1 MIKKLMMMLVATM
14 AATGAW
20 AMGEKSVVLGDW
32 YEALLDNE
40 ATTCARWEDF
50 WMGASVAI
58 PVTGLASP
66 IPASDVVVTAGT
78 YSEFGRPYV
87 LTEAEMWD
95 RYGAPVL
102 REKNL
107 GNVEFDWYDN
117 VWQNWDAEEDGAYG
131 YELSADIWPNWSQVS
146 GRQWILIPTG
156 VPRSGTHTFS
166 VKINGVEHSNYVVSF
181 VMAEDQKPVPY
192 VYKVSA
198 SVAES
203 CEAMGKVTGGKIVK
217 PGEQLTLTATPNK
230 GYIFD
235 GWYDAEGNPF
245 PNDRD
250 FRLAQLP
257 YMVGQSDV
265 EVYAKFA
272 KLSGN
277 VTVSAKAEAGMVFA
291 GWYTD
296 DAFAKHYVPSD
307 GKDYRT
313 ASMSYPV
320 PLYAALFPRFVLT
333 DEDMQI
339 SLTCSP
345 KAYYDANSPMSLG
358 VLVDSCSLPTVTA
371 ANLPTGLKFDAKTLM
386 ISGTPT
392 KPGEGKD
399 VKFTVKNLTNKQG
412 ATFAV
417 SIKIGDAKAPSLP
430 DLKYNDADGYAPF
443 VPGASQDMAEVLGA
457 STMDVLSQ
465 GGWTVTGLPAG
476 IKFDSKTG
484 KFSGA
489 PTKANEN
496 CTVTFKKGTEVAT
509 ITLRTGDLPP
519 LNITSYLIDEGN
531 DFPVV
536 IPESRAK
543 DFKVTGAGGYAV
555 GKAATLSA
563 TAPKGYV
570 FAGWY
575 ADEMCTIPAENSMQD
590 YRTANSYKFTM
601 PEEATS
607 ETGAR
612 LYAMFIHASHD
623 FAGVED
629 LSDWGDG
636 ITVEINQSES
646 MPADFIKNCVFSG
659 SLPTVAVKGLPAGL
673 KFDAKTLLLSGK
685 ATDKT
690 PKWYDLIVSV
700 KNAAGYTFTGIFG
713 VSVNG
718 GTPAEDID
726 DLGISCQLDW
736 LDYLYVGDIVMD
748 ESCFGTSSD
757 GVTGVTGLP
766 AEMKLYKETEDGETF
781 FLVAE
786 VNDEMPVIK
795 TPGVYTITVNGKKD
809 GKAAKTTKRFV
820 IRDNESI
827 YERVAVANG
836 CENMGSVTGNGTVVH
851 PGTSFSINATAKK
864 GYVFAG
870 WYADPDCHSRA
881 FFMPEF
887 ADFRQASQKAASISI
902 DTGSEDLDIALA
914 PTVLNPTTWYAKF
927 VEKSVDSEVRIR
939 DVIYEEY
946 PGLHL
951 GEFVYDFDLL
961 KDDEFDVEIQLAVE
975 SESLPTITFKNLPS
989 WMDKDS
995 HQYFDGFWLWYNGKS
1010 EPVPGEYSFTM
1021 TAKNASGAVD
1031 EKKLTIRVPNYR
1043 NEDLPFDYENGYT
1056 LVPGVVFTAEMLMAP
1071 WLDLRGWTVTGL
1083 PDGMKFDP
1091 ETGKFT
1097 GAPTKP
1103 NTSYT
1108 VWFKKTG
1115 EETATITMRTK
1126 SFPVLELEPIVAGH
1140 GNDLGLMLDE
1150 SVEVPDISKFK
1161 LTGAGAYAANK
1172 DVTLGATTPAGWV
1185 FAGWQEV
1192 ESQHLG
1198 IGMCPDFADMTLDAR
1213 TNDTR
1218 IAAYKFK
1225 MPATERMRLRGIFIH
1240 QSQDEL
1246 LSMMATPGMTM
1257 HYTLNSGEDIVQS
1270 MNHMAVMAVRNC
1282 FMSYQM
1288 VSSFPT
1294 VTVKG
1299 LPTGL
1304 KFDAKN
1310 LILSGKVTAKAGHYY
1325 ATFTAKNL
1333 SGYTLTVPVKFIV
1346 SDMHQPLSPEDPSD
1360 VNTMPPEFF
1369 FDEFNKLENL
1379 VAGLPIG
1386 YEDSYENWGYMIPGT
1401 EIAFGHPGCP
1411 EGGLLSFSGLP
1422 KGMTAKGDTSYTDSV
1437 GTFKEWWIEGVPTE
1451 AGWYTVSATG
1461 KGYDGFEIE
1470 NYKYSKH
1477 IAVAETPSKYVFVK
1491 VAQGEGTVTGSGV
1504 WNAGKSYS
1512 INATPKAGYVFAGWY
1527 QDEMCTDP
1535 AQNWTFGNECDY
1547 RKASQKWT
1555 LEAEFLRMMPGPDA
1569 LYAKF
1574 VPNAEDDSDVEVIAI
1589 GSYSESGWDSAD
1601 IYNEYWSILSEDFIW
1616 YINPTEDGYAGDE
1629 LGLLINSVTE
1639 PTVTVKGLPKEFEF
1653 EGTYADGLYV
1663 IECDGSPAP
1672 GEYIAELTVKT
1683 ATLKNP
1689 VTFKFAVRVPHYRH
1703 WELPL
1708 DYDNGYTLIPGATF
1722 DYDMLLPGVDLTG
1735 WTVTGLPAGM
1745 TFDANTGRIRGAPT
1759 AADKSYT
1766 VWFKRGDETA
1776 SVTMRTSALPKLEVV
1791 ASLYDGVYNTSLEGV
1806 KLSGS
1811 GSYAANAS
1819 VTLSATAPKGWV
1831 FAGWYGGEHG
1841 EFSLENGTQDYR
1853 TASGYKFVMPEDIPY
1868 DGVVRVVA
1876 KFAPV
1881 DFDFA
1886 RVYDED
1892 SSYISVVAGEPLPFD
1907 FIKYAVESLSL
1918 PTVTVKGLPTGVSF
1932 NAKTF
1937 ELTGAVAD
1945 TMPKWYDLIVS
1956 VKNVSG
1962 YMYTG
1967 IFGISVNGGMPEEDI
1982 DELGISWQ
1990 LDWLDQLRVGD
2001 RVIEESCFGS
2011 VADGVT
2017 GVTGLPKELSVFK
2030 EAEDYDEPVFLLAEV
2045 ENDMPFIKTPG
2056 VYTVVVNGN
2065 RDGKALKTTK
2075 RIVIRDSESVYVRVA
2090 AADGCE
2096 SMGSVSGD
2104 GAVVHPGE
2112 TFQINATPKAGY
2124 VFAGW
2129 YYDSFCMYDKALNPY
2144 RDWEYDYRTAQQKW
2158 MAGYA
2163 IYGDW
2168 TYSTP
2173 INLYAKFMPL
2183 QEADQN
2189 ITVLAGY
2196 YWDSPYGLPEL
2207 ESGNSFTVMSDWGGW
2222 YMNLQFMSDTL
2233 PEVTVTG
2240 LPAGIYIDTP
2250 LWSDGEA
2257 EFYCEDVGAVK
2268 PGVYDVTLKVKNKNT
2283 TREYNFSLVVPLQR
2297 TSAIFD
2303 GILDVTDEGMPFNV
2317 GVTPDL
2323 NFWNLG
2329 PDVVV
2334 SATGLPTGMTLQKDS
2349 SGLYALSGAPTQAGN
2364 YTVTFTA
2371 TCDGRKE
2378 TQMVFFRVQALPDW
2392 TVGTFNGDGD
2402 FVNPKDPD
2410 GDWMGGVSTLTVS
2423 KTGALSGKVIY
2434 SINGKQ
2440 VTATMQASAF
2450 SKNVDLD
2457 YETVLRLT
2465 DIDEYDGESPAMPYQ
2480 GATAYV
2486 YEDISVS
2493 VPGYGTFSVDVYLY
2507 QVSYGDDGESI
2518 GIIRTIQCHNKI
2530 GLEDDVSVQFEGVQ
2544 NLWERKSEVID
2555 LPVFDDNLLNWAHG
2569 KKSHWCGDYEFTFG
2583 DRGKLTV
2590 VYHNPYGAKQTAS
2603 AQILVD
2609 GIDDG
2614 GTYLAWT
2621 VVSFPQI
2628 DEMVW
2633 FAIDLTPDERGLVST
2648 DGIDIWED

>member
-1 MIKKLMMMLVATM
+1 MSALRCRLNFKRRTEMNKIKMLACVLTMGMLFDAFASENVWTLDNSAPMPGKFWTITSPDKKWKLACAPTDRMDVHLDSECNADLAICSQYWCDDGERVATEDIYKKEIDAVISGSGVLTLPVVARDARGNEYSIELADWSM
-14 AATGAW
+14 EGWYKFGGSQVTKLIITADYYGYFGEGTSLAEFEVEAGNAKYYSVDGAIYL
-20 AMGEKSVVLGDW
+20 KSEYRDDYAEGDVLLQCPTKKSIKFAIPESVTKVRSGALERVSYTELVIGPKLEIFESDSETMDKLKAITIVDNDRFKYVGGLLLGDGGKTVVMNLGGVLS
-32 YEALLDNE
+32 AQADINVP
-40 ATTCARWEDF
+40 
-50 WMGASVAI
+50 ASVDKVDPYAMAYIDGKAI
-58 PVTGLASP
+58 KN
-66 IPASDVVVTAGT
+66 VVFTS
-78 YSEFGRPYV
+78 SE
-87 LTEAEMWD
+87 
-95 RYGAPVL
+95 L
-102 REKNL
+102 RL
-107 GNVEFDWYDN
+107 
-117 VWQNWDAEEDGAYG
+117 EDGALYNCIMPNACIDLGAVGSLSMHRYALGETTASSVILPESVVFEDEWGWG
-131 YELSADIWPNWSQVS
+131 YLDLEETEIKDIYWPTEKSWADSGLYEIWTEGKNVRLHILKDAGDWSGFYSEGVTVVKDMVRSSRITAVS
-146 GRQWILIPTG
+146 SDEAGGTVVGGGR
-156 VPRSGTHTFS
+156 FS
-166 VKINGVEHSNYVVSF
+166 VG
-181 VMAEDQKPVPY
+181 Q
-192 VYKVSA
+192 
-198 SVAES
+198 S
-203 CEAMGKVTGGKIVK
+203 CFLEAK
-217 PGEQLTLTATPNK
+217 ANK
-230 GYIFD
+230 GYVFA
-235 GWYDAEGNPF
+235 GWYDTDGNP
-245 PNDRD
+245 
-250 FRLAQLP
+250 A
-257 YMVGQSDV
+257 
-265 EVYAKFA
+265 
-272 KLSGN
+272 SGN
-277 VTVSAKAEAGMVFA
+277 VDYHLAQFSCAVNEYNQTLVARFVPVVANVNVKATTEKGQVFA

-296 DAFAKHYVPSD
+296 SQLQSPYVASD
-307 GKDYRT
+307 GTDYRT
-313 ASMSYPV
+313 ASCTYSI
-320 PLYAALFPRFVLT
+320 PLYSSLFPRVVSEV
-333 DEDMQI
+333 EDRNIDLECVPQEF
-339 SLTCSP
+339 
-345 KAYYDANSPMSLG
+345 YDSNKQMSLP
-358 VLVDSCSLPTVTA
+358 VRAISYSLPTITA
-371 ANLPTGLKFDAKTLM
+371 ANLPTGLKFDAKTMLV
-386 ISGTPT
+386 SGTPT
-392 KPGEGKD
+392 KPGEAKI
-399 VKFTVKNLTNKQG
+399 VKFTVKNLTNKTG
-412 ATFAV
+412 AIFERL
-417 SIKIGDAKAPSLP
+417 IKIGDARAESLP
-430 DLKYNDADGYAPF
+430 DLKYNDADGYPAF
-443 VPGASQDMAEVLGA
+443 VPGAEQDMAEVLGQ
-457 STMDVLSQ
+457 STMDVLAQ
-465 GGWTVTGLPAG
+465 GGWMVTGLPAG
-476 IKFDSKTG
+476 MKFDPKTG

-489 PTKANEN
+489 PTKGNEAYL
-496 CTVTFKKGTEVAT
+496 VTFKKGNETAT
-509 ITLRTGDLPP
+509 ITLRTG
-519 LNITSYLIDEGN
+519 
-531 DFPVV
+531 
-536 IPESRAK
+536 
-543 DFKVTGAGGYAV
+543 
-555 GKAATLSA
+555 
-563 TAPKGYV
+563 
-570 FAGWY
+570 
-575 ADEMCTIPAENSMQD
+575 
-590 YRTANSYKFTM
+590 
-601 PEEATS
+601 
-607 ETGAR
+607 
-612 LYAMFIHASHD
+612 
-623 FAGVED
+623 
-629 LSDWGDG
+629 
-636 ITVEINQSES
+636 
-646 MPADFIKNCVFSG
+646 
-659 SLPTVAVKGLPAGL
+659 
-673 KFDAKTLLLSGK
+673 
-685 ATDKT
+685 
-690 PKWYDLIVSV
+690 
-700 KNAAGYTFTGIFG
+700 
-713 VSVNG
+713 
-718 GTPAEDID
+718 
-726 DLGISCQLDW
+726 
-736 LDYLYVGDIVMD
+736 
-748 ESCFGTSSD
+748 
-757 GVTGVTGLP
+757 
-766 AEMKLYKETEDGETF
+766 
-781 FLVAE
+781 
-786 VNDEMPVIK
+786 
-795 TPGVYTITVNGKKD
+795 
-809 GKAAKTTKRFV
+809 
-820 IRDNESI
+820 
-827 YERVAVANG
+827 
-836 CENMGSVTGNGTVVH
+836 
-851 PGTSFSINATAKK
+851 
-864 GYVFAG
+864 
-870 WYADPDCHSRA
+870 
-881 FFMPEF
+881 
-887 ADFRQASQKAASISI
+887 
-902 DTGSEDLDIALA
+902 AL
-914 PTVLNPTTWYAKF
+914 
-927 VEKSVDSEVRIR
+927 
-939 DVIYEEY
+939 
-946 PGLHL
+946 
-951 GEFVYDFDLL
+951 
-961 KDDEFDVEIQLAVE
+961 
-975 SESLPTITFKNLPS
+975 
-989 WMDKDS
+989 
-995 HQYFDGFWLWYNGKS
+995 
-1010 EPVPGEYSFTM
+1010 
-1021 TAKNASGAVD
+1021 
-1031 EKKLTIRVPNYR
+1031 
-1043 NEDLPFDYENGYT
+1043 
-1056 LVPGVVFTAEMLMAP
+1056 
-1071 WLDLRGWTVTGL
+1071 
-1083 PDGMKFDP
+1083 
-1091 ETGKFT
+1091 
-1097 GAPTKP
+1097 
-1103 NTSYT
+1103 
-1108 VWFKKTG
+1108 
-1115 EETATITMRTK
+1115 
-1126 SFPVLELEPIVAGH
+1126 PVLELEPLVIV
-1140 GNDLGLMLDE
+1140 DELDE
-1150 SVEVPDISKFK
+1150 SVAIPDMSKFK
-1161 LTGAGAYAANK
+1161 LTGAGSYIAGK
-1172 DVTLGATTPAGWV
+1172 DVTLGATAPAGWV
-1185 FAGWQEV
+1185 FAGWEEV
-1192 ESQHLG
+1192 DSMHLG

-1246 LSMMATPGMTM
+1246 LSMMAAPGMTM
-1257 HYTLNSGEDIVQS
+1257 QYILNSGEDIVKS
-1270 MNHMAVMAVRNC
+1270 MNYMAVTVVRDC
-1282 FMSYQM
+1282 FRPSQM

-1299 LPTGL
+1299 LPAGL
-1304 KFDAKN
+1304 KLDAKT
-1310 LILSGKVTAKAGHYY
+1310 LLLSGKVTAKPGHYY

-1346 SDMHQPLSPEDPSD
+1346 SDMHQPPSPEDPSD
-1360 VNTMPPEFF
+1360 VNTMPPWFFANEFMR
-1369 FDEFNKLENL
+1369 LENL
-1379 VAGLPIG
+1379 AAGAPIG
-1386 YEDSYENWGYMIPGT
+1386 YEDPNENWGYVISGT
-1401 EIAFGHPGCP
+1401 EIEFGHPGCP
-1411 EGGLLSFSGLP
+1411 EGGLISFSGLP
-1422 KGMTAKGDTSYTDSV
+1422 KGLTAKGDWTYTDSI
-1437 GTFKEWWIEGVPTE
+1437 GKFTAWYIEGIPTE

-1527 QDEMCTDP
+1527 QDEMCVVP

-1555 LEAEFLRMMPGPDA
+1555 LEAEFLRMIPGPGA

-1574 VPNAEDDSDVEVIAI
+1574 VPKAEDDGDVEVIAI

-1601 IYNEYWSILSEDFIW
+1601 IYNEYWSNLSDDFIW

-1722 DYDMLLPGVDLTG
+1722 DHDMLMPGVNLVG

-1745 TFDANTGRIRGAPT
+1745 TFDAKTGRIRGAST

-1791 ASLYDGVYNTSLEGV
+1791 ASLYDGVYNASLEGV
-1806 KLSGS
+1806 KLSGA

-1819 VTLSATAPKGWV
+1819 VTLTATAPKGWV
-1831 FAGWYGGEHG
+1831 FAGWYGGEYG
-1841 EFSLENGTQDYR
+1841 EFSLENGAQDYR
-1853 TASGYKFVMPEDIPY
+1853 TASGYKFVMPEEIPS

-1876 KFAPV
+1876 KFAPIN
-1881 DFDFA
+1881 FDFA

-1892 SSYISVVAGEPLPFD
+1892 SSYISVVAGEPLPSD

-1937 ELTGAVAD
+1937 ELTGKATD
-1945 TMPKWYDLIVS
+1945 ETPKWYDLIVS

-1967 IFGISVNGGMPEEDI
+1967 IFGISVNGGMPKEDI

-1990 LDWLDQLRVGD
+1990 LHWLEQLRVGD
-2001 RVIEESCFGS
+2001 RVPEESCFGS

-2017 GVTGLPKELSVFK
+2017 GVTGLPKELTVFK

-2163 IYGDW
+2163 IYGDYW

-2173 INLYAKFMPL
+2173 INLHAKFMPL

-2257 EFYCEDVGAVK
+2257 ELYCEDVGAVK
-2268 PGVYDVTLKVKNKNT
+2268 PGVYDVTLKVKNKNI

-2303 GILDVTDEGMPFNV
+2303 GILDVTEEGMLFNV

-2329 PDVVV
+2329 PDVAV

-2349 SGLYALSGAPTQAGN
+2349 SGLYALSGAPTQVGN

-2392 TVGTFNGDGD
+2392 AVGTFNGDGD
-2402 FVNPKDPD
+2402 FINSKDPD

-2440 VTATMQASAF
+2440 VTATMQATAF
-2450 SKNVDLD
+2450 SKNVQLD
-2457 YETVLRLT
+2457 YETMLRLT
-2465 DIDEYDGESPAMPYQ
+2465 DIDEYDGESPAMPYS

-2486 YEDISVS
+2486 YEDVAVS
-2493 VPGYGTFSVDVYLY
+2493 VPGYGTFPVDVYLY
-2507 QVSYGDDGESI
+2507 QVSYGNDGESV
-2518 GIIRTIQCHNKI
+2518 GIIRTIQRHNKL
-2530 GLEDDVSVQFEGVQ
+2530 GLEGDVFVQFEGVQ

-2555 LPVFDDNLLNWAHG
+2555 LPVFDDNLSNWAHG
-2569 KKSHWCGDYEFTFG
+2569 KKSHWFGDYEFTFG
-2583 DRGKLTV
+2583 DSGKLTV

-2609 GIDDG
+2609 GIDYS

-2633 FAIDLTPDERGLVST
+2633 FAIDLTLDERGLVST
-2648 DGIDIWED
+2648 YGIDIWED

>member
-1 MIKKLMMMLVATM
+1 MNKIKMLACVLTMGMLFGAFASENVWTLDNSAPMPGKFWTITSPDKKWKLACVPTDQVNVVNGSDGADIAICFSYWTDSGDEVCTCDVFGSSIDCGVVVSGSGVLTMPAKARDAFGNEYSVELPDWTIEGWSKSTAKITKCVIPADYTAYFGCGTSLKCDFEVEKGNPKYYSKDGVLYLKEAYRDDYNSGGVLLQFPANKKGTFVIPDGVTKVRQGAFELCALSELVIGSELEVFESDSEVTKSLTKITINNNPYFKCINGFLLGDYGETVLMTLHGLMKGDVVVPSCVRRVDDYAMSYISGPTSIDFSLVEELELVGLALAEVNVKKIVFPESVIYESGIMGDFCGTVDIYWPTKASCYESGLYSLWVDGTAKLHIQKDAGDWSEFEYWYDNITVVKDM
-14 AATGAW
+14 ASPVVVSLEIGDDCEG
-20 AMGEKSVVLGDW
+20 MGSVSGSGVYKEGESVVLK
-32 YEALLDNE
+32 
-40 ATTCARWEDF
+40 ATA
-50 WMGASVAI
+50 
-58 PVTGLASP
+58 
-66 IPASDVVVTAGT
+66 
-78 YSEFGRPYV
+78 
-87 LTEAEMWD
+87 
-95 RYGAPVL
+95 
-102 REKNL
+102 N
-107 GNVEFDWYDN
+107 
-117 VWQNWDAEEDGAYG
+117 
-131 YELSADIWPNWSQVS
+131 
-146 GRQWILIPTG
+146 
-156 VPRSGTHTFS
+156 
-166 VKINGVEHSNYVVSF
+166 NGF
-181 VMAEDQKPVPY
+181 AF
-192 VYKVSA
+192 A
-198 SVAES
+198 
-203 CEAMGKVTGGKIVK
+203 
-217 PGEQLTLTATPNK
+217 
-230 GYIFD
+230 
-235 GWYDAEGNPF
+235 GWYDKETGEPVQGSS
-245 PNDRD
+245 DYH
-250 FRLAQLP
+250 LANFS
-257 YMVGQSDV
+257 YTVGEYRQSIV
-265 EVYAKFA
+265 AKFIPI
-272 KLSGN
+272 SGT
-277 VTVSAKAEAGMVFA
+277 VTLKATTEKGQVFA

-296 DAFAKHYVPSD
+296 SQLQSPYVASD
-307 GKDYRT
+307 GTDYRT
-313 ASMSYPV
+313 ASCTYSI
-320 PLYAALFPRFVLT
+320 PLYSSLFPRVVSEA
-333 DEDMQI
+333 EDRNIDLECDPQEF
-339 SLTCSP
+339 
-345 KAYYDANSPMSLG
+345 YDSNKQMSLP
-358 VLVDSCSLPTVTA
+358 VRAISYSLPTITA
-371 ANLPTGLKFDAKTLM
+371 ANLPTGLKFDAKTMLV
-386 ISGTPT
+386 SGTPT
-392 KPGEGKD
+392 KPGEAKI
-399 VKFTVKNLTNKQG
+399 VKFTVKNLTNKTG
-412 ATFAV
+412 VIFERL
-417 SIKIGDAKAPSLP
+417 IKIGDARAESLP
-430 DLKYNDADGYAPF
+430 DLKYNDADGYPAF
-443 VPGASQDMAEVLGA
+443 VPGAEQDMAEVLGQ
-457 STMDVLSQ
+457 STMDVLAQ

-476 IKFDSKTG
+476 MKFDPKTG

-489 PTKANEN
+489 PTKGNEAYL
-496 CTVTFKKGTEVAT
+496 VTFKKGNETAT
-509 ITLRTGDLPP
+509 ITLRTG
-519 LNITSYLIDEGN
+519 
-531 DFPVV
+531 
-536 IPESRAK
+536 
-543 DFKVTGAGGYAV
+543 
-555 GKAATLSA
+555 
-563 TAPKGYV
+563 
-570 FAGWY
+570 
-575 ADEMCTIPAENSMQD
+575 
-590 YRTANSYKFTM
+590 
-601 PEEATS
+601 
-607 ETGAR
+607 
-612 LYAMFIHASHD
+612 
-623 FAGVED
+623 
-629 LSDWGDG
+629 
-636 ITVEINQSES
+636 
-646 MPADFIKNCVFSG
+646 
-659 SLPTVAVKGLPAGL
+659 
-673 KFDAKTLLLSGK
+673 
-685 ATDKT
+685 
-690 PKWYDLIVSV
+690 
-700 KNAAGYTFTGIFG
+700 
-713 VSVNG
+713 
-718 GTPAEDID
+718 
-726 DLGISCQLDW
+726 
-736 LDYLYVGDIVMD
+736 
-748 ESCFGTSSD
+748 
-757 GVTGVTGLP
+757 
-766 AEMKLYKETEDGETF
+766 
-781 FLVAE
+781 
-786 VNDEMPVIK
+786 
-795 TPGVYTITVNGKKD
+795 
-809 GKAAKTTKRFV
+809 
-820 IRDNESI
+820 
-827 YERVAVANG
+827 
-836 CENMGSVTGNGTVVH
+836 
-851 PGTSFSINATAKK
+851 
-864 GYVFAG
+864 
-870 WYADPDCHSRA
+870 
-881 FFMPEF
+881 
-887 ADFRQASQKAASISI
+887 
-902 DTGSEDLDIALA
+902 AL
-914 PTVLNPTTWYAKF
+914 
-927 VEKSVDSEVRIR
+927 
-939 DVIYEEY
+939 
-946 PGLHL
+946 
-951 GEFVYDFDLL
+951 
-961 KDDEFDVEIQLAVE
+961 
-975 SESLPTITFKNLPS
+975 
-989 WMDKDS
+989 
-995 HQYFDGFWLWYNGKS
+995 
-1010 EPVPGEYSFTM
+1010 
-1021 TAKNASGAVD
+1021 
-1031 EKKLTIRVPNYR
+1031 
-1043 NEDLPFDYENGYT
+1043 
-1056 LVPGVVFTAEMLMAP
+1056 
-1071 WLDLRGWTVTGL
+1071 
-1083 PDGMKFDP
+1083 
-1091 ETGKFT
+1091 
-1097 GAPTKP
+1097 
-1103 NTSYT
+1103 
-1108 VWFKKTG
+1108 
-1115 EETATITMRTK
+1115 
-1126 SFPVLELEPIVAGH
+1126 PVLELEPLVIV
-1140 GNDLGLMLDE
+1140 DELDE
-1150 SVEVPDISKFK
+1150 SVAIPDMSKFK
-1161 LTGAGAYAANK
+1161 LTGAGSYIAGK
-1172 DVTLGATTPAGWV
+1172 DVTLGATAPAGWV
-1185 FAGWQEV
+1185 FAGWEEV
-1192 ESQHLG
+1192 DSMHLG

-1246 LSMMATPGMTM
+1246 LSMMAAPGMTM
-1257 HYTLNSGEDIVQS
+1257 SYTLNSGEDIVQS
-1270 MNHMAVMAVRNC
+1270 MNYMAVMAVRNC

-1299 LPTGL
+1299 LPAGL
-1304 KFDAKN
+1304 KLDAKT
-1310 LILSGKVTAKAGHYY
+1310 LLLSGKVTAKPGHYY

-1369 FDEFNKLENL
+1369 LNEFNKLENL

-1386 YEDSYENWGYMIPGT
+1386 YEDPYENWGYMIPGM

-1527 QDEMCTDP
+1527 QDEMCVVP

-1555 LEAEFLRMMPGPDA
+1555 LEAEFLRMMPGPGA

-1574 VPNAEDDSDVEVIAI
+1574 VPKAEDDGDVEVIAI

-1601 IYNEYWSILSEDFIW
+1601 IYNEYWSNLSDDFIW

-1708 DYDNGYTLIPGATF
+1708 DYDNGYTLIPGAMF
-1722 DYDMLLPGVDLTG
+1722 DYDMLMPGVNLVG

-1745 TFDANTGRIRGAPT
+1745 TFDAKTGKIKGVPT
-1759 AADKSYT
+1759 AAEKSYT

-1791 ASLYDGVYNTSLEGV
+1791 ASLYDGVYNTSLDGV
-1806 KLSGS
+1806 KLSGA

-1819 VTLSATAPKGWV
+1819 VTLTATAPKGWV
-1831 FAGWYGGEHG
+1831 FAGWYGGEYG
-1841 EFSLENGTQDYR
+1841 EFSLENGAQDYR
-1853 TASGYKFVMPEDIPY
+1853 TASGYKFVMPEEIPS

-1881 DFDFA
+1881 NFDFA

-1892 SSYISVVAGEPLPFD
+1892 SSYISVVAGESLPSD

-1937 ELTGAVAD
+1937 ELTGKATD
-1945 TMPKWYDLIVS
+1945 ETPKWYDLIVS

-1967 IFGISVNGGMPEEDI
+1967 IFGISVNGGMPKEDI

-2001 RVIEESCFGS
+2001 RVTEESCFGS

-2030 EAEDYDEPVFLLAEV
+2030 EAEDYDDPVFLLAEV

-2065 RDGKALKTTK
+2065 RDGMALKTTK

-2173 INLYAKFMPL
+2173 INLHAKFMPL

-2303 GILDVTDEGMPFNV
+2303 GILDVTEEGMLFNV

-2329 PDVVV
+2329 PDVAV

-2349 SGLYALSGAPTQAGN
+2349 SGLYALSGAPTQVGN

-2392 TVGTFNGDGD
+2392 AVGTFNGDGD
-2402 FVNPKDPD
+2402 FINPKDPD
-2410 GDWMGGVSTLTVS
+2410 GDWMDGVSTLTVS

-2440 VTATMQASAF
+2440 VTATMQATAF
-2450 SKNVDLD
+2450 SKNVQLD
-2457 YETVLRLT
+2457 YEAVLRLT
-2465 DIDEYDGESPAMPYQ
+2465 DIDEEDGESPAMPYQ
-2480 GATAYV
+2480 WANAYV
-2486 YEDISVS
+2486 YEDVAVS
-2493 VPGYGTFSVDVYLY
+2493 VPGYGTFPVDVYLY
-2507 QVSYGDDGESI
+2507 QVSYGNDGESV
-2518 GIIRTIQCHNKI
+2518 GIIRTIQRHNQL
-2530 GLEDDVSVQFEGVQ
+2530 GLEEDAFVQFEGVQ
-2544 NLWERKSEVID
+2544 NLWDRKSEVID
-2555 LPVFDDNLLNWAHG
+2555 LPVFDDNLSNWAHG

-2583 DRGKLTV
+2583 DSGKLTV
-2590 VYHNPYGAKQTAS
+2590 VYHNPYGSKQTAS

-2609 GIDDG
+2609 GIDYS

-2648 DGIDIWED
+2648 YGIDIWED